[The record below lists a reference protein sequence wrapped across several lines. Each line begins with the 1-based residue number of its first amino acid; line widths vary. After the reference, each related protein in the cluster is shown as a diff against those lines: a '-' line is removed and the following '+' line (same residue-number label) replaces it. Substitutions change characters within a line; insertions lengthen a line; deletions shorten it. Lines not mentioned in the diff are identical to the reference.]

1 MLPVVLYPLFRYLVK
16 RNKTLYIVWIY
27 VFTFLFAFTL
37 LIEIGQRLTGTGM
50 MDYMDTVAGLVGFLL
65 ASCVVF
71 VIRWVYLFIKWAVK
85 KIGERNSD

>member
-1 MLPVVLYPLFRYLVK
+1 
-16 RNKTLYIVWIY
+16 
-27 VFTFLFAFTL
+27 
-37 LIEIGQRLTGTGM
+37 M